1 MQHSFMKNSNSM
13 INNVFNLILRRSQTS
28 SRSNNFIFGINLKE
42 ESLRALFFF
51 WKSGKKKKKKK
62 EKLFV
67 SADRFAATP
76 AYTRETNCSAQA
88 LRQIDISRIGNEK

>member
-28 SRSNNFIFGINLKE
+28 SRSNNFIFGINLKRRVITSSLLFLEIWKE
-42 ESLRALFFF
+42 EK
-51 WKSGKKKKKKK
+51 KS
-62 EKLFV
+62 FV

-76 AYTRETNCSAQA
+76 AYTRETNSFAQA

>member
-51 WKSGKKKKKKK
+51 WKSGKKKKNRSF
-62 EKLFV
+62 LQT
-67 SADRFAATP
+67 DLLP
-76 AYTRETNCSAQA
+76 PPHTRARRIA
-88 LRQIDISRIGNEK
+88 LRRR

>member
-51 WKSGKKKKKKK
+51 WKSGKKEKKKKS
-62 EKLFV
+62 FV

-76 AYTRETNCSAQA
+76 AYTRETNCFAQA

>member
-1 MQHSFMKNSNSM
+1 MKNSNSM

-51 WKSGKKKKKKK
+51 WKSGKKEKKKNRSF
-62 EKLFV
+62 LQT
-67 SADRFAATP
+67 DLLP
-76 AYTRETNCSAQA
+76 PPHTRARRIA
-88 LRQIDISRIGNEK
+88 LRRR